1 MFLFVIRKLNVDVNK
16 QVYIYQKDCSLS
28 RILVTNKVAKIV
40 AIDAIM
46 KADCHTGVNMEVTRA
61 ELCAH
66 ARGLPL
72 NHSNVAFVRKKTASH

>member
-1 MFLFVIRKLNVDVNK
+1 MCHFYFDFQTTYHKFCFSYN
-16 QVYIYQKDCSLS
+16 C
-28 RILVTNKVAKIV
+28 VAKIFK
-40 AIDAIM
+40 IDSIM

-72 NHSNVAFVRKKTASH
+72 NHQNVVFACRKKEYA